1 MPFMAVK
8 KGSKVVNTRFA
19 KSAEYKAVLNTIAGT
34 KLCPFCPDNFRY
46 HKNPILKQSAG
57 WLLTES
63 SWPYKNAK
71 KHFLIISLKHKE
83 KLSQLSASD
92 MSAILNLGTW
102 AVKKFKLKGGAL
114 AMRFGDT
121 NYTGASVSHIHAH
134 LIHPN
139 LNKKG
144 VAETVNFPI
153 G

>member
-1 MPFMAVK
+1 MFFMAVK
-8 KGSKVVNTRFA
+8 KGNKVVNIRFA
-19 KSAEYKAVLNTIAGT
+19 KSAEYKAVLTTIAGT
-34 KLCPFCPDNFRY
+34 KLCPFCPENFRY
-46 HKNPILKQSAG
+46 HKNPILRRSKG

-63 SWPYKNAK
+63 SWPYKNTQ

-83 KLSQLSASD
+83 NLSQVSASD
-92 MSAILNLGTW
+92 MSAILGLSTW

-121 NYTGASVSHIHAH
+121 DYTGASVSHIHAH
-134 LIHPN
+134 LIYPK
-139 LNKKG
+139 LGKKG